1 MVVSR
6 CADAQGLDH
15 GLDVARVVVKVD
27 DDGNLP
33 VQITNTTHRVKSIG
47 SLIPVCQVDFE
58 AVTVNFTTYVLAVAS
73 VLSSQYCYD
82 ITILGMSFALL
93 ADSYFALRF
102 KSDSDQINYTPI
114 ENFARKS
121 WTAEAFV
128 IERNIFI

>member
-1 MVVSR
+1 MQIYFSALGLISKREHFALSMMVFVYSIIT
-6 CADAQGLDH
+6 LFTFFN
-15 GLDVARVVVKVD
+15 VAYVR
-27 DDGNLP
+27 
-33 VQITNTTHRVKSIG
+33 
-47 SLIPVCQVDFE
+47 DFE

-73 VLSSQYCYD
+73 VLSSQYSYD
-82 ITILGMSFALL
+82 VTILGMSFALL